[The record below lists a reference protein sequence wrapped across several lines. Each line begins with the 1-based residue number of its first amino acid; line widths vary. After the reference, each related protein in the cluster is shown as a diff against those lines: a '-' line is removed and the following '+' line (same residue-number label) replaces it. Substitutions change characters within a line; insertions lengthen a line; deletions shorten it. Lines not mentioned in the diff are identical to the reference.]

1 MTINTEKKNIEPFY
15 NQAILFTKSHYENFP
30 VISLFISKELKQHIA
45 IVYQFARQADDIADE
60 GNKNPDLRLEELSN
74 YQKSFEN
81 CLNKKYDYPFW
92 RALENTVTTKN
103 LSPDNFLKLISAFKQ
118 DIVKKRYYNFDELI
132 DYCKLSANPIGRI
145 ILELNRIKIPELM
158 IHSDK
163 ICTALQLTNFY
174 QDVNNDLAKNRI
186 YLPQDELLKFKV
198 DENLKSVEINEQFIQ
213 FMKLQIERT
222 RTLFKDGYQLLDN
235 LPLNLKYHIKMTIK
249 GGEEIL
255 KKIEKNGY
263 DVFKR
268 RPKLYKRNFLSI
280 FLKTVF

>member
-1 MTINTEKKNIEPFY
+1 MTYNTKKKNIESLY

-30 VISLFISKELKQHIA
+30 VISLFISKELKKHIA
-45 IVYQFARQADDIADE
+45 IVYQFARQADDITDE
-60 GNKNPDLRLEELSN
+60 GNKNPDLRIEELTN
-74 YQKSFEN
+74 YQKSFKN

-92 RALENTVTTKN
+92 RALENTITTKN

-118 DIVKKRYYNFDELI
+118 DVVKKRYYSYNELV

-158 IHSDK
+158 IYSDK

-174 QDVNNDLAKNRI
+174 QDVNIDLMKNRI
-186 YLPQDELLKFKV
+186 YLPQDELLKFNIDK
-198 DENLKSVEINEQFIQ
+198 DLKSIDVNEQFIQ
-213 FMKLQIERT
+213 FMELQIERT
-222 RTLFKDGYQLLDN
+222 KELFKDGYQLLDH
-235 LPLNLKYHIKMTIK
+235 LPPKLKYHIKMTIM

-263 DVFKR
+263 DVFNR
-268 RPKLYKRNFLSI
+268 RLTLKKRNFLSI
-280 FLKTVF
+280 FFKTIF